1 MNKILKH
8 LMDPAIERVV
18 KSFLNGLGI
27 KNIKD
32 IDTYQ
37 DIIKLGKYQNKQVD
51 LNKIVLLS
59 YQLLEKDEK
68 ERPLRA
74 AAAQMALASIASV
87 LPQEKGF
94 TRSPCAICTAQ
105 GFKATR
111 RNGNGLAY

>member
-32 IDTYQ
+32 IDSYQ

-59 YQLLEKDEK
+59 YQLLEKEPNVDYIYI
-68 ERPLRA
+68 L
-74 AAAQMALASIASV
+74 LY
-87 LPQEKGF
+87 L
-94 TRSPCAICTAQ
+94 TAQ
-105 GFKATR
+105 KAKNAIMNEVKR
-111 RNGNGLAY
+111 HPWKFYPNALQ